1 MYIYNYIYIPGSSL
15 GCVILVLSGKCAS
28 WKRGL
33 NILAGGWTHISSYL
47 GPIRLQKTFPPLRCT
62 CQRSEGWAQIQPLG
76 DMAKKVQDFRL
87 ENKSRMIQEC
97 QHLFVMN
104 RYPLKVLP
112 LYMDPCALLPRSL
125 PCASIALFFIASPC
139 RWSCLVFAA
148 GCIWVLF
155 FGAGVGWHD
164 LT

>member
-1 MYIYNYIYIPGSSL
+1 MWIYIPGSSL

-97 QHLFVMN
+97 QHVNTCLLWTGIH
-104 RYPLKVLP
+104 LKYFPCIWIHVPFFPARCHARALHFS
-112 LYMDPCALLPRSL
+112 LSLHHAGDP
-125 PCASIALFFIASPC
+125 ALFLRLGASGC
-139 RWSCLVFAA
+139 SSLEQGLVDM
-148 GCIWVLF
+148 I
-155 FGAGVGWHD
+155 
-164 LT
+164 